1 MKHAARTLIVAVAV
15 AVLGVPLLQ
24 GGTEA
29 QSAPDLVVSSVVAA
43 AEPVQD
49 PPGIYGAD
57 DELSVVINAAVDRY
71 NTTGFTLGALRFY
84 AHPTDDKCRGNR
96 ALFGQDGELDRI
108 DLCSGRT
115 SSTVL
120 HELAHAWEH
129 NNMSDNTRQA
139 FLDHT
144 GLVWYDPDVNWRN
157 RGNERVANIIAWGLR
172 ETPLTATEIRNYSE
186 LLYRFELLTGVPSPR
201 LPSTPPSLVPTRGL

>member
-1 MKHAARTLIVAVAV
+1 MKHTARTLIVAVAV

-29 QSAPDLVVSSVVAA
+29 QSAPDLLVSSVVAA

-49 PPGIYGAD
+49 SPGIYGAD
-57 DELSVVINAAVDRY
+57 VELTAVINAAIDRY
-71 NTTGFTLGALRFY
+71 NTTGFTLDPMRFY
-84 AHPTDDKCRGNR
+84 AHPTDDKCRGNK
-96 ALFGQDGELDRI
+96 ALFGRDGELDRI

-115 SSTVL
+115 FAIVL

-139 FLDHT
+139 FLDYT

-157 RGNERVANIIAWGLR
+157 RGNEVVANTIAWGLR
-172 ETPLTATEIRNYSE
+172 ETPLTATDIGNYSE
-186 LLYRFELLTGVPSPR
+186 LLHRFELLTGIPSPR
-201 LPSTPPSLVPTRGL
+201 LPSTQPALVHTSGV

>member
-1 MKHAARTLIVAVAV
+1 MKHATHTLIVTAAV
-15 AVLGVPLLQ
+15 AVLGVPLLR
-24 GGTEA
+24 GGAEA
-29 QSAPDLVVSSVVAA
+29 QSAPELGVSSVVAA

-57 DELSVVINAAVDRY
+57 VELTAVINAAIDRY
-71 NTTGFTLGALRFY
+71 NTTGFTLDPMRFY
-84 AHPTDDKCRGNR
+84 AHPTDDKCRGNK
-96 ALFGQDGELDRI
+96 ALFGRDGELDRI

-115 SSTVL
+115 FAIVL

-139 FLDHT
+139 FLDYT

-157 RGNERVANIIAWGLR
+157 RGNEVVANTIAWGLR
-172 ETPLTATEIRNYSE
+172 ETPLTATDIGNYSE
-186 LLYRFELLTGVPSPR
+186 LLHRFELLTGIPSPR
-201 LPSTPPSLVPTRGL
+201 LPSTQPALVHTRGL